1 METIKENPKLKPEV
15 ILERK
20 MNKLNNPK
28 IGTFDVETIVQDG
41 VPPEKA
47 YLSGDSCYDGSSG
60 ALSLSF
66 SGAGEMLLVRARLQL
81 I

>member
-66 SGAGEMLLVRARLQL
+66 SGGMLLVRARLQL